1 MHLEK
6 TSSDVRE
13 EYHKNSELYKGF
25 VYKKRVL
32 QMKNAIIVFTSVLLA
47 QVSFGQVKLDQQAPE
62 ISLPDLNGKTINL
75 STLKGKVVLL
85 DFWAS
90 WCLPCR
96 KNNPSLVKLYEK
108 FKEQGFE
115 VYSVSLD
122 SKEKDWKKAVEQ
134 DNLKWPLNV
143 YDKKGW
149 YAKSTYDYGV
159 DSIPLNFLI
168 DKEGK
173 IKGINIPHNDLESK
187 IDQLLKGEALTRKE

>member
-1 MHLEK
+1 M
-6 TSSDVRE
+6 
-13 EYHKNSELYKGF
+13 KNS
-25 VYKKRVL
+25 V
-32 QMKNAIIVFTSVLLA
+32 IVFVCLLTT
-47 QVSFGQVKLDQQAPE
+47 QISIGQVKLEQQAPE
-62 ISLPDLNGKTINL
+62 ISLPDLNGYTIKL
-75 STLKGKVVLL
+75 SSLKGKVVLL

-96 KNNPSLVKLYEK
+96 KNNPNLIKLYEK
-108 FKEQGFE
+108 YKGLGFE

-134 DNLKWPLNV
+134 DNLKWPINV

-173 IKGINIPHNDLESK
+173 IKGINISHDDLDKK